1 MRKYSSRVSLNTCWA
16 NFGVAFARMNLM
28 LKSVYAGLRTAT
40 ASLISYKVVIT
51 DKSIID
57 ASNVWN
63 LIAFRQQWKTHFT
76 NCIDLHLKILTIFAK
91 SFFKLFEETS
101 VFTLDIFVV
110 IDFIWI
116 LDFQRND
123 RWTIDYV
130 VYHYFNTWMLSE
142 DVKLLL
148 RISNSSL
155 IRVSKIQLVDL
166 WEFISYK
173 NNNIFINNILII
185 LTL

>member
-1 MRKYSSRVSLNTCWA
+1 
-16 NFGVAFARMNLM
+16 M

-101 VFTLDIFVV
+101 VFTLRH
-110 IDFIWI
+110 
-116 LDFQRND
+116 LCGN
-123 RWTIDYV
+123 
-130 VYHYFNTWMLSE
+130 
-142 DVKLLL
+142 
-148 RISNSSL
+148 
-155 IRVSKIQLVDL
+155 
-166 WEFISYK
+166 
-173 NNNIFINNILII
+173 
-185 LTL
+185 